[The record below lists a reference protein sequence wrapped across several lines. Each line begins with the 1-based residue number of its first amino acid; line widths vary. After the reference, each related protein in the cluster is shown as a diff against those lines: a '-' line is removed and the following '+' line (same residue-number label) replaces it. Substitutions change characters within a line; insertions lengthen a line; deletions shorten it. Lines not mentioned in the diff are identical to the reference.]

1 MTTLRQTGDLLAL
14 YPKTLVLEDAL
25 AVEVRPLV
33 PEDEPALLAFFRTI
47 PAADRWWLREDVT
60 DPTVVHSW
68 VTALDYDRVLP
79 LLAFDGDEIVAD
91 ASLHR
96 RGFGA
101 RAHLAEVRVV
111 VAPAYRGRGL
121 AYALLAELMEI
132 ATAAGLERL
141 EAEIVGGAQVGALEA
156 IELLGFEQTA
166 VLPDHLRGP
175 DGRRHDLIML
185 VYRLT
190 DQ

>member
-1 MTTLRQTGDLLAL
+1 MTTLRQTGELLAL

-33 PEDEPALLAFFRTI
+33 PDDEPALLAFFQTV

-60 DPTVVHSW
+60 DPAVVRSW
-68 VTALDYDRVLP
+68 VSMLDYDRVLP

-141 EAEIVGGAQVGALEA
+141 EAEIVGGAQAGALEA
-156 IELLGFEQTA
+156 VELLGFEQVA